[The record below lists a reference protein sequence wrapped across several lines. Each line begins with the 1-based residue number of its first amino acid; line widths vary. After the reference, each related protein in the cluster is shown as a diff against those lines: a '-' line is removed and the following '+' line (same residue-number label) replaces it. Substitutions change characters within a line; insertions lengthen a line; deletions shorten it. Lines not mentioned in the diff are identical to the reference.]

1 MFEVT
6 INKAYSG
13 AVWRFN
19 TWAEVETFSA
29 LVLHNGVYEANE
41 KTERLSV
48 TIREVEDER

>member
-1 MFEVT
+1 MFEVE

-19 TWAEVETFSA
+19 TWAEVEAFSA
-29 LVLHNGVYEANE
+29 LVLHNGVYETSE
-41 KTERLSV
+41 KTERMSV